1 MGSSAQAALSNI
13 AGLLILGNSVSR
25 RLASAFDSTVAIQH
39 RPIWADTKQFS
50 ASDQDRQETL
60 LGGGQNFSSRR
71 VAFWWWPDKMCDPP
85 PSSNRLPHYTI
96 LKGNECTHS
105 RALTEASAHF
115 GFSQPVA
122 AVQAAASTM
131 GRSRPLVVMLGGHL
145 ANIMQCDLDLCDY
158 DSSVPGSPAILA
170 FENAARTST
179 EHFIRSWSQSCPSC
193 VFIWK
198 LETSIGRFDRDR
210 EGKKFCSCRDCTE
223 SYLTERAIRWN
234 DIVSDVVTRSTT
246 ASGRWVLFDPFS
258 STMALGGQTCAKKDS
273 AHWLAPARFVMTQ
286 QLLQLLH
293 SHPAMRS

>member
-25 RLASAFDSTVAIQH
+25 RLASAFDSTVAVQH

-50 ASDQDRQETL
+50 VSDHDRQETL
-60 LGGGQNFSSRR
+60 LGGGQNFTSRR

-85 PSSNRLPHYTI
+85 PSTNRLPHYTI
-96 LKGNECTHS
+96 LHGDDCTHA
-105 RALTEASAHF
+105 RALSEASAHF
-115 GFSQPVA
+115 GASSQL
-122 AVQAAASTM
+122 ASSSA

-158 DSSVPGSPAILA
+158 DANVPGSPATLA
-170 FENAARTST
+170 FENAARIST
-179 EHFIRSWSQSCPSC
+179 ENFVRSWTQSCSTC
-193 VFIWK
+193 VFVWK

-210 EGKKFCSCRDCTE
+210 DGKRFCSCRECTE

-234 DIVSDVVTRSTT
+234 TIVTDVVAKSATLS
-246 ASGRWVLFDPFS
+246 ARWVLFDPFS
-258 STMALGGQTCAKKDS
+258 STMALGGQACAKKDS

-293 SHPAMRS
+293 SHPIFRII